1 MTDRLIRLMR
11 IITLVQAKPGI
22 LARELAERC
31 STTERTIYRDM
42 EALSAMHIPITHI
55 GYGKGYQFIGS
66 FALYPFDWTEE
77 EAQAFKALAKVK
89 DTIKPLLPDGFEGA
103 YEKVMAAHQKQR
115 LERMETELS
124 EKGTPLSGKHIRK
137 PTAEEQSQY
146 LIPILFATLSQQII
160 QAEYYVPERN
170 EILYGKIDP
179 YLLVPWQQR
188 FYLVGRNHNTGK
200 LYTYRLKYFEQV
212 VVLDDVFIKVHT
224 NIQQDWQGD
233 FCGNEEGEPVTFKI
247 RLSSAAIPKYK
258 EKKDFV
264 PFAET
269 PEKDGSVILDITV
282 EDVPEFMSWIV
293 QFGSEAEIIEPV
305 QYREMMKRNL
315 EKWLAVYG

>member
-42 EALSAMHIPITHI
+42 EALSAMHIPITHL
-55 GYGKGYQFIGS
+55 GYGKGYRFIGS

-77 EAQAFKALAKVK
+77 ELQSFTALAKVMHQV
-89 DTIKPLLPDGFEGA
+89 KPLLPGGFEGA
-103 YEKVMAAHQKQR
+103 YEKVMAAHHKQR
-115 LERMETELS
+115 AERLETELDDQDS
-124 EKGTPLSGKHIRK
+124 LMAKGAWNEET
-137 PTAEEQSQY
+137 EEQSQY

-170 EILYGKIDP
+170 ELLYGKIDP
-179 YLLVPWQQR
+179 YILVPWQHR

-200 LYTYRLKYFEQV
+200 LYTYRLKYFARV

-224 NIQQDWQGD
+224 NMQQEWHPH
-233 FCGNEEGEPVTFKI
+233 FRGNEEKETVDFKI
-247 RLSSAAIPKYK
+247 RLTAAAIPKYK
-258 EKKDFV
+258 EKESIL
-264 PFAET
+264 PLAESE
-269 PEKDGSVILDITV
+269 EKDGSVIIDVTV
-282 EDVPEFMSWIV
+282 EDVPGFMSWLS
-293 QFGSEAEIIEPV
+293 QFGSEAEIIEPA
-305 QYREMMKRNL
+305 QYREMMKREL
-315 EKWLAVYG
+315 KKWLAVYG

>member
-42 EALSAMHIPITHI
+42 EALSAMHIPITHL
-55 GYGKGYQFIGS
+55 GYGKGYRFIGS

-77 EAQAFKALAKVK
+77 EVQAFAALAKVMHQ
-89 DTIKPLLPDGFEGA
+89 IKPLLPGEFEGA
-103 YEKVMAAHQKQR
+103 YEKVMAAQNKQR
-115 LERMETELS
+115 ADRLETELQVGDNPLT
-124 EKGTPLSGKHIRK
+124 KGIGKAA
-137 PTAEEQSQY
+137 AEEQSQY

-170 EILYGKIDP
+170 ELLYGKIDP
-179 YLLVPWQQR
+179 YILVPWQHR

-200 LYTYRLKYFEQV
+200 LYTYRLKYFARV

-224 NIQQDWQGD
+224 SLQQEWHQH
-233 FCGNEEGEPVTFKI
+233 FRGNEEKEPVTFKI
-247 RLSSAAIPKYK
+247 RLTSAAIPKYK
-258 EKKDFV
+258 ERESIV
-264 PFAET
+264 PLARTE
-269 PEKDGSVILDITV
+269 EKDGSVVIDVAV
-282 EDVPEFMSWIV
+282 EDVSGFMSWLS
-293 QFGSEAEIIEPV
+293 QFGCEAEIIEPV
-305 QYREMMKRNL
+305 QYREMMKREL
-315 EKWLAVYG
+315 KKWLAVYG